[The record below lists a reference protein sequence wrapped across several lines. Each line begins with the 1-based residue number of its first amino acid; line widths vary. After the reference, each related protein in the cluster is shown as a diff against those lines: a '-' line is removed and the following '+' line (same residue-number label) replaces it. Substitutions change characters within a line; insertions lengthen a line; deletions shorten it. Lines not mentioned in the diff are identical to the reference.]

1 VSGELAFRLI
11 NVVVLPWW
19 AVFLVAPRSRLARR
33 AASHGA
39 IFVALCA
46 LYGVLLIAALATG
59 SGSDVGYQG
68 MREALS
74 SPLGFL
80 AGWSHY
86 LVFDLFIGAWILRE
100 SRRICVGPRP
110 YLFFTWMVGP
120 LGLGSFL
127 IRRWLRL
134 RRLGQ
139 IGESDLI

>member
-1 VSGELAFRLI
+1 MSGELAFRLI
-11 NVVVLPWW
+11 NLVVLPWW
-19 AVFLVAPRSRLARR
+19 AVFLVAPRSSLAAR

-46 LYGVLLIAALATG
+46 LYGLLLIGALATG
-59 SGSDVGYQG
+59 SASDVGYQG

-100 SRRICVGPRP
+100 SRRISVGPRP
-110 YLFFTWMVGP
+110 YLFLALMVGP

-134 RRLGQ
+134 RTFGQ
-139 IGESDLI
+139 IGESDLV